1 MTKMGGDARG
11 GAALSPKQTV
21 GKPIRYVGTGEKLSD
36 LELFHPDRMA
46 SRMLGMGDIVS
57 LVERA
62 QDSLDQEEAEAA
74 AAKLAKGQF
83 TLEDFAGQLRQVKK
97 MGPLENVIGMLPGA
111 GKLQDMAVTV
121 RTRTGVRHHQ
131 S

>member
-36 LELFHPDRMA
+36 LEAFHPDRMA

-62 QDSLDQEEAEAA
+62 QENLHQEEQEAA
-74 AAKLAKGQF
+74 APNLPNPQF
-83 TLEDFAGQLRQVKK
+83 TPPHFAAHPP
-97 MGPLENVIGMLPGA
+97 PLHTPPP
-111 GKLQDMAVTV
+111 
-121 RTRTGVRHHQ
+121 
-131 S
+131 